1 MKRGFALTLSV
12 IILLMFLVLIL
23 TVESQRIAVD
33 EQTRSMHARLTATS
47 ALFSDI
53 DSPALDYSLERLA
66 KRSLYDIDME
76 VINGTGKYTKD
87 WAGEKKIGGPNG
99 LLCKNFTGK
108 FKGYLE
114 SLRARAQ
121 DAGLDLAY
129 TEPTC
134 DSYLSGPFTAN
145 ISTGTVITV
154 SGNGVYANKTL
165 ARDISF
171 SIEGLYDPMLALESR
186 EEYDKGR
193 VLRPVIEYS
202 VPLWNESDDEWSLTP
217 DDTVTAH
224 YGQGWVYG
232 EVITSADALKADPST
247 WGLYILFVPGSDALS
262 LWSASNLTKF
272 RGVIL
277 RAQSAQPTVQKDQI
291 VPGIKNG
298 LACEFHMD
306 IERWDEDAT
315 CIGCGIYIYGK
326 GLTPTSECEVDKSKM
341 TPGILFER
349 HGNNY
354 YWYQPGTG
362 IQLGGV
368 PFAVVSGSLSTGDK
382 VLITAPA
389 GAGIPVHKNMHVY
402 DMEESR
408 GAVLCGNYFALGS
421 YYSGGDPLIPEQLY
435 GPDFFQR
442 LEGDISS
449 TSKYGI
455 QTFVVGNWAKKEY
468 SKLDWQYYGKKE
480 GIPVK
485 GMPSCLDEKM
495 CTERDDDQIYI
506 GRFRIN
512 DDDSDLLDAYGFSD
526 ILYEE

>member
-1 MKRGFALTLSV
+1 MRRGFALTLSV
-12 IILLMFLVLIL
+12 VILLMFLVLIL

-47 ALFSDI
+47 MLFSDI

-87 WAGEKKIGGPNG
+87 WAGSPRIAGPDG
-99 LLCKNFTGK
+99 LLCRNFTAK

-121 DAGLDLAY
+121 DSALDLTY
-129 TEPTC
+129 TEPVC
-134 DSYLSGPFTAN
+134 DAYLSGPFTAN
-145 ISTGTVITV
+145 VSTATVITV
-154 SGNGVYANKTL
+154 SGSGIYANKTL
-165 ARDISF
+165 ARNISF
-171 SIEGLYDPMLALESR
+171 SIEGLYDPMLALESKK
-186 EEYDKGR
+186 EYDKGK

-202 VPLWNESDDEWSLTP
+202 VPLWNESKEQWSLTP
-217 DDTVTAH
+217 NDEVTAH

-232 EVITSADALKADPST
+232 EVISSADAVKADPST
-247 WGLYILFVPGSDALS
+247 WGLYILFIPGSDALS

-277 RAQSAQPTVQKDQI
+277 RAPQAQPTVQKDQI
-291 VPGIKNG
+291 VPGVKNG
-298 LACEFHMD
+298 LACDFHMD
-306 IERWDEDAT
+306 MEIWTEDTT
-315 CIGCGIYIYGK
+315 CLGCGMYVYGK
-326 GLTPTSECEVDKSKM
+326 GLTSTSVCEVDKSKM
-341 TPGILFER
+341 TPGIKFER
-349 HGNNY
+349 RGNDY
-354 YWYQPGTG
+354 YWYLPGGG
-362 IQLGGV
+362 IQLGSV
-368 PFAVVSGSLSTGDK
+368 PFAVVSGGLSTGDK
-382 VLITAPA
+382 VLIVAPA
-389 GAGIPVHKNMHVY
+389 DIGIPVHKNMHVY
-402 DMEESR
+402 DIEKLR
-408 GAVLCGNYFALGS
+408 GAVLCGNYFAPGK
-421 YYSGGDPLIPEQLY
+421 YSDGDAPLLDQSLY

-442 LEGDISS
+442 LEGGIDK
-449 TSKYGI
+449 TSRYGI
-455 QTFVVGNWAKKEY
+455 QTFVVGNWAKNKY

-480 GIPVK
+480 GTPVK

-512 DDDSDLLDAYGFSD
+512 DDSDDLLDAYGFSG